1 VATEAHCVVPS
12 LRSRAGPGYGALIL
26 EAQEPCQVQPQGYL
40 PVGRAGLCSRDSKA
54 GVEARQEVPEHPV
67 GFLQGASP
75 RQAQLCHQ
83 PVPSLRSGQALE
95 GAPEPLDTPLGLR

>member
-1 VATEAHCVVPS
+1 VASEAHRVVPS

-54 GVEARQEVPEHPV
+54 GVEARQEVPEHQV

-75 RQAQLCHQ
+75 ARRNSATSR
-83 PVPSLRSGQALE
+83 SLRFAQGRLWKVPQSRSIR
-95 GAPEPLDTPLGLR
+95 PLA